1 MPTQFYA
8 RYIPPVNKKEPTAT
22 ASDLTLARE
31 SKKRK
36 RNEHKHI
43 RNDLTNLKDL
53 NLKDSPNT
61 SARSP
66 IAAGGGSGNQKV
78 LFDGVEN
85 FKATTDQKLKTSDAT
100 ILGEK
105 KSKAALGIGRSRTT
119 PQSEVKEEEKKTSA
133 KREGKDVV
141 SEQDATTARPEG
153 PDDSEDITERST
165 SKHKNILSKFERS
178 TQIAA
183 ELSTIAKNAEDSGQD
198 LKEVQ
203 LKEAVETHGL
213 VPLPQPPETPNAVE
227 GPGFSALPA
236 WLAHPSFVS
245 STTTLPFKELPLS
258 SSTLSLLAAKGYES
272 AFAIQSAVLPMLL
285 LGPKR
290 YNGDLC
296 IAAATGSGK
305 TLGYVLPM
313 VENLRDKP
321 VTRLR
326 SLIVVPTREL
336 VAQVRATLDSC
347 SAGSS
352 LKIGTAVG
360 SKSLKDEQAL
370 LMTTKQR
377 YDPEEYREQVRRQM
391 DQEADYMDWEE
402 SEDEAD
408 DIGYLS
414 GFVTDHVSAV
424 DILVCTPGRLVD
436 HMKSTKGF
444 TLDHVQWL
452 VVDEADRLLDE
463 SFQQWIDIVVPA
475 LERKPR
481 PAPIF
486 EKLEELLHIHETRE
500 IQKII
505 LSATMTKDISKLIAL
520 RLRRP
525 KLVVLENSQEV
536 QGLNDAQEHTPAGQA
551 AHLDLPA
558 SLKEVTISIKTVEE
572 KPLYLLK
579 LLSDGYDLPPNIMPK
594 KNSLARDVQKTHI
607 ENSDSSEGESHS
619 STSSSES
626 DSGSDALLS
635 KESRVEPQS
644 TSSSAGSNPTH
655 GVLVFTNNNENA
667 LRLARLLSLLRPTW
681 AKHTSSLTKSTAT
694 SAGRKALAAFRNR
707 KLSVL
712 IASDRA
718 SRGLDIENLAHVI
731 NYDMPTSLTSY
742 VHRVGRTARAGKAG
756 TATTLV
762 AHHEGRWFTKEIVKS
777 ELIRRAN
784 KVTRKEWQ
792 PDMIGE
798 HDREQY
804 EEALSRLGLEARGE
818 AS

>member
-1 MPTQFYA
+1 MATQFYA

-22 ASDLTLARE
+22 ESDLILAGK

-36 RNEHKHI
+36 RDEHKHI
-43 RNDLTNLKDL
+43 GNDPTNFKDP
-53 NLKDSPNT
+53 NPKDSPDI
-61 SARSP
+61 SVRSST
-66 IAAGGGSGNQKV
+66 AAGGGSDSQKV
-78 LFDGVEN
+78 IFDRVEN
-85 FKATTDQKLKTSDAT
+85 FKATTEQKLKTNHAT
-100 ILGEK
+100 ILGGK
-105 KSKAALGIGRSRTT
+105 KSKASLGVDQSRTT
-119 PQSEVKEEEKKTSA
+119 PKSEVKEKTGA
-133 KREGKDVV
+133 EREGKDIV
-141 SEQDATTARPEG
+141 SEQDASTAIAEG
-153 PDDSEDITERST
+153 PNDLEDITERST
-165 SKHKNILSKFERS
+165 SKHKKILAKFERS

-183 ELSTIAKNAEDSGQD
+183 KLSTKAQNVEDNGQD
-198 LKEVQ
+198 LKKVQ
-203 LKEAVETHGL
+203 PKEPVETHGL
-213 VPLPQPPETPNAVE
+213 VPLPQPQEVPEAVG
-227 GPGFSALPA
+227 GPSISTLPG
-236 WLAHPSFVS
+236 WLARPSLAS
-245 STTTLPFKELPLS
+245 STTALPFKDLPLS
-258 SSTLSLLAAKGYES
+258 SSTLSSLAAKGYEN

-326 SLIVVPTREL
+326 GLIVVPTREL

-347 SAGSS
+347 SAGTG

-370 LMTTKQR
+370 LMTAEQR
-377 YDPEEYREQVRRQM
+377 YDPEGYKEQLRRQM
-391 DQEADYMDWEE
+391 DEEADCMDWDQSE
-402 SEDEAD
+402 EDEED
-408 DIGYLS
+408 DNEYLS
-414 GFVTDHVSAV
+414 GFVTEHVSTV

-444 TLDHVQWL
+444 TLDRVQWL

-463 SFQQWIDIVVPA
+463 SFQQWVDIVVPA
-475 LERKPR
+475 LESKPR
-481 PAPIF
+481 PVPII
-486 EKLEELLHIHETRE
+486 EKFEELLHIHEPRE

-594 KNSLARDVQKTHI
+594 TNSLARDVQKTHI

-626 DSGSDALLS
+626 HSGSDALLS

>member
-1 MPTQFYA
+1 M
-8 RYIPPVNKKEPTAT
+8 
-22 ASDLTLARE
+22 
-31 SKKRK
+31 
-36 RNEHKHI
+36 
-43 RNDLTNLKDL
+43 
-53 NLKDSPNT
+53 
-61 SARSP
+61 
-66 IAAGGGSGNQKV
+66 
-78 LFDGVEN
+78 
-85 FKATTDQKLKTSDAT
+85 
-100 ILGEK
+100 
-105 KSKAALGIGRSRTT
+105 
-119 PQSEVKEEEKKTSA
+119 
-133 KREGKDVV
+133 
-141 SEQDATTARPEG
+141 
-153 PDDSEDITERST
+153 
-165 SKHKNILSKFERS
+165 
-178 TQIAA
+178 
-183 ELSTIAKNAEDSGQD
+183 
-198 LKEVQ
+198 
-203 LKEAVETHGL
+203 
-213 VPLPQPPETPNAVE
+213 
-227 GPGFSALPA
+227 
-236 WLAHPSFVS
+236 S

-258 SSTLSLLAAKGYES
+258 LSTLSLLAAIGYEN
-272 AFAIQSAVLPMLL
+272 AFAIQTAVLPMLL

-326 SLIVVPTREL
+326 GLIVVPTREL

-370 LMTTKQR
+370 LMTTEQR
-377 YDPEEYREQVRRQM
+377 YDPEGYKEQLQRQTNE
-391 DQEADYMDWEE
+391 EADYMDWGE
-402 SEDEAD
+402 SEEDETD
-408 DIGYLS
+408 DIEYLS
-414 GFVTDHVSAV
+414 GFVTEHVSAV

-486 EKLEELLHIHETRE
+486 EKLEELLHIHEPRE

-525 KLVVLENSQEV
+525 KLVVLENSQEA
-536 QGLNDAQEHTPAGQA
+536 QSLNDAQELTPAGQA

-558 SLKEVTISIKTVEE
+558 SLKEVTIPIKKAEE

-579 LLSDGYDLPPNIMPK
+579 LLSDEYDMPPYITPK
-594 KNSLARDVQKTHI
+594 TNSLAKDVQTTHSEI
-607 ENSDSSEGESHS
+607 SDSSESESHS
-619 STSSSES
+619 NTSSSES
-626 DSGSDALLS
+626 DSDLDTSLS
-635 KESRVEPQS
+635 KESRVEQKS
-644 TSSSAGSNPTH
+644 TSFSAGSNPTH
-655 GVLVFTNNNENA
+655 GVLIFTNNNENA
-667 LRLARLLSLLRPTW
+667 LRLTRLLSLLRPAW
-681 AKHTSSLTKSTAT
+681 GKHISSLTKSTAT
-694 SAGRKALAAFRNR
+694 SAGRRALAAFRKR

-742 VHRVGRTARAGKAG
+742 IHRVGRTARAGKEG

-762 AHHEGRWFTKEIVKS
+762 AHHEGRWFTKEILKS
-777 ELIRRAN
+777 ELIRRAK

-792 PDMIGE
+792 ADMISD

-804 EEALSRLGLEARGE
+804 EEALNKLGMEARSE
-818 AS
+818 AP